1 MNKVIQAGIAIISC
15 TVTEILVVGHLML
28 IVQANHDFMIA
39 GIVSYVIFYIP
50 HCVVDCVI
58 VSEKF
63 FTKRDV
69 VLIVFQNIDKW
80 ENTGIS
86 TTYVIQL
93 GECCQKLVG
102 QGSREAAVKVERQ

>member
-1 MNKVIQAGIAIISC
+1 MQVRFTVIAISQTYNFRSSSLNKVIQAGIAIISC

-63 FTKRDV
+63 FTKKRCSFDC
-69 VLIVFQNIDKW
+69 LSK
-80 ENTGIS
+80 
-86 TTYVIQL
+86 Y
-93 GECCQKLVG
+93 
-102 QGSREAAVKVERQ
+102 RQMGKYWN